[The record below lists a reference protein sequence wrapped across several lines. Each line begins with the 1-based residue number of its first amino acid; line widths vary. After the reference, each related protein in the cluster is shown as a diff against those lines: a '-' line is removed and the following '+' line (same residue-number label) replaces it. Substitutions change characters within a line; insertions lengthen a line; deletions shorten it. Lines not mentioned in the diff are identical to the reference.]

1 MTYCVMGTLLVLS
14 HGAAAQQLP
23 PDCPRENARP
33 AMMLAYIKQDRAAL
47 DPSCIERAIHFLGL
61 TRYKPALPALIDYL
75 DAKAPGPPFL
85 GKPGPTGG
93 LFPAAGALEAF
104 GSTAA
109 PALKKAILDD
119 NERKLVRVNA
129 AKTYIHIFRRHE
141 ASGIAFIAKAAR
153 DSMDRD
159 AGEALM
165 KVAEDE
171 AKNCFAKD
179 PKVCEDALKEQ

>member
-1 MTYCVMGTLLVLS
+1 VTYCVMGTLLVLS
-14 HGAAAQQLP
+14 RPGAAQQLP
-23 PDCPRENARP
+23 PDCPPENARP
-33 AMMLAYIKQDRAAL
+33 AIMLAYIRQDRAGL
-47 DPSCIERAIHFLGL
+47 DRGCIERAIHFLGL

-85 GKPGPTGG
+85 GKPGPTGD

-129 AKTYIHIFRRHE
+129 AKTYIYISLRDE
-141 ASGIAFIAKAAR
+141 APAIAFVAKAAR
-153 DSMDRD
+153 NSMDRN

-179 PKVCEDALKEQ
+179 KKVCEDALKE